1 MKTDDLIRLL
11 ATDTRVREPL
21 GPAIALALG
30 IGVAVC
36 AMLLVFEIH
45 LRRDLATAILTPRVA
60 FKILVTFSVAALA
73 IVLLRRIGRPGVP
86 VAAVERSLLLPVA
99 AILVA
104 VGLELALTPADS
116 WGTRLVGRNAGWCLF
131 YIPVFSAVPLAAI
144 LTAMRRSA
152 PESPALA
159 GAVAGLTAAG
169 MAAAFYAWHC
179 PDDSPLF
186 VATWY
191 TLAGAG
197 VTGIGAL
204 VGRRLLVW

>member
-36 AMLLVFEIH
+36 AMLLVFEVH

-73 IVLLRRIGRPGVP
+73 IVLLERIGRPGVP
-86 VAAVERSLLLPVA
+86 VAAVARSLLLPAA

-131 YIPVFSAVPLAAI
+131 YIPVFSVVPLAAI
-144 LTAMRRSA
+144 LAAMRRSA
-152 PESPALA
+152 PESPTLA

-186 VATWY
+186 LATWY
-191 TLAGAG
+191 VLAGAA
-197 VTGIGAL
+197 VTATGAL
-204 VGRRLLVW
+204 LGRRLLVW